1 MTDILSDQSLYTA
14 PPKWVLLA
22 DDDPDDIFLFQEAF
36 EQTESELELKIAND
50 GYEVIDAMQHSRS
63 PDLIFLDINMP
74 RMNGFECIQ
83 ELSAYYDFVPIIFF
97 STHQGEDLIKRAK
110 KLGASGYIKK
120 PNSFEVY
127 KSVLSEVL
135 KTDWKARPKTD
146 FYLRVEND

>member
-97 STHQGEDLIKRAK
+97 STHQGKILSNGPKNWALRATSK
-110 KLGASGYIKK
+110 NRIHLKCISRCYQ
-120 PNSFEVY
+120 
-127 KSVLSEVL
+127 KS
-135 KTDWKARPKTD
+135 
-146 FYLRVEND
+146 